1 MTSLSAFVSGARAH
15 GVLDRTQWITRPKTD
30 LLSGLVVALALIP
43 EAISFSIIAGVDP
56 KVGLYASFS
65 IAIIIAFSGGR
76 PGMISAAT
84 GAMALVLVPLV
95 ENYGIEYLFAATILA
110 GILQIG
116 LGYLGVGELMR
127 FVPRTV
133 MLGFVNALAI
143 LIFMAQVPHILL
155 SDDASRGDRWI
166 ANGAAIIVGLVII
179 YGLPRIT
186 KAVPSP
192 LIAIVA
198 ITGAAMI
205 WHLDLPTVGDMGE
218 LPSSLPFVALPKL
231 PFAFETL
238 SIIFPVALTLALVGL
253 LESLLTAQLLDDL
266 TDTNS
271 DKNTE
276 ARGQGVA
283 NVATGFLGGMAG
295 CAMIGQSMINY
306 RSGGR
311 TRLSTLA
318 SGVFL
323 LVLILALGDLVAQIP
338 MAALVAVMIMVS
350 VGTFDWRSVSPS
362 TIKAHPITETLIMA
376 ATVTIVV
383 FTHNLAYG
391 VGSRCRAVSGVLRPP
406 RQRPGEGH
414 QRRRPRPR
422 RAPVRRHR
430 RTVLRLDPRHRA
442 RLRLRRRRGRAGRD
456 RPHRRPNLGHLRGVG
471 ARHGRRQVRA
481 TRYPRRTGRHE
492 RARRTPPHP
501 DDRQRLGPLSRS
513 CPTRHGVSAGEFAD
527 CLHLDATPRALG
539 ECDGDLTGSGRCHDL
554 AGDLCRHRLSEH
566 GAIANTPRDRA

>member
-1 MTSLSAFVSGARAH
+1 MSSPSSVLSAARGH
-15 GVLDRTQWITRPKTD
+15 GVFQRDQWIRSPRTD

-95 ENYGIEYLFAATILA
+95 EDYGIEYLFAATILA
-110 GILQIG
+110 GILQVG

-127 FVPRTV
+127 FVPRSV
-133 MLGFVNALAI
+133 MLGFVNSLAI
-143 LIFMAQVPHILL
+143 LIFLAQVPHILL
-155 SDDASRGDRWI
+155 SDDASRSDRILANSI
-166 ANGAAIIVGLVII
+166 AIAVGLVII
-179 YGLPRIT
+179 YGLPRISRV
-186 KAVPSP
+186 VPSP

-198 ITGAAMI
+198 ITSAAMI
-205 WHLDLPTVGDMGE
+205 WSVDLPTVGDMGE
-218 LPSSLPFVALPKL
+218 LPDSLPFVALPDL
-231 PFAFETL
+231 PATFGTL
-238 SIIFPVALTLALVGL
+238 GIIFPYALTLALVGL

-295 CAMIGQSMINY
+295 CAMIGQSMINF

-350 VGTFDWRSVSPS
+350 IGTFDWRSIKPTTV
-362 TIKAHPITETLIMA
+362 KAHPYAETAIMVV
-376 ATVTIVV
+376 TVAIVV
-383 FTHNLAYG
+383 WTHNLAYG
-391 VGSRCRAVSGVLRPP
+391 VGAGV
-406 RQRPGEGH
+406 
-414 QRRRPRPR
+414 
-422 RAPVRRHR
+422 
-430 RTVLRLDPRHRA
+430 VLSVLFF
-442 RLRLRRRRGRAGRD
+442 
-456 RPHRRPNLGHLRGVG
+456 
-471 ARHGRRQVRA
+471 ARHISGLVKVTSVVDPDNVERLYAVTGELFFASTHDIVHAFDYDNVQVKRVEIDLTDA
-481 TRYPRRTGRHE
+481 RIWDTSAVAALDTVVEKFAQRDIEAILVGMNRHAEELHTNTTG
-492 RARRTPPHP
+492 
-501 DDRQRLGPLSRS
+501 S
-513 CPTRHGVSAGEFAD
+513 VSA
-527 CLHLDATPRALG
+527 H
-539 ECDGDLTGSGRCHDL
+539 
-554 AGDLCRHRLSEH
+554 
-566 GAIANTPRDRA
+566 

>member
-1 MTSLSAFVSGARAH
+1 MSAARGH
-15 GVLDRTQWITRPKTD
+15 GVFQRDQWIRSPRTD

-65 IAIIIAFSGGR
+65 IAIIIAFAGGR

-95 ENYGIEYLFAATILA
+95 DEYGIEYLFAATILA
-110 GILQIG
+110 GILQVG

-127 FVPRTV
+127 FVPRSV

-143 LIFMAQVPHILL
+143 LIFLAQVPHILL
-155 SDDASRGDRWI
+155 SDDADPSERLLANSLAI
-166 ANGAAIIVGLVII
+166 AIGLLII
-179 YGLPRIT
+179 YGLPRIS
-186 KAVPSP
+186 KVVPSP
-192 LIAIVA
+192 LVAIVM
-198 ITGAAMI
+198 ITSAAMI
-205 WHLDLPTVGDMGE
+205 WNLDLPTVGDMGE
-218 LPSSLPFVALPKL
+218 LPDSLPFVALPDL

-238 SIIFPVALTLALVGL
+238 SIIFPVAMTLALVGL

-266 TDTNS
+266 TDSDS

-295 CAMIGQSMINY
+295 CAMIGQSMINF

-350 VGTFDWRSVSPS
+350 IGTFNWRSIKLE
-362 TIKAHPITETLIMA
+362 TIQAHPLAETAIMA
-376 ATVTIVV
+376 ATVAIVV
-383 FTHNLAYG
+383 WTHNLAYG
-391 VGSRCRAVSGVLRPP
+391 VGAGVTLSVLFFARHVSGLVKVTSVVDPDNVERLYAVTGELFFASTHDIVHAFDYDGVQVKRVEIDLTDA
-406 RQRPGEGH
+406 RIWDTSAVAALDTVVEKFAQRDIEAILIGMN
-414 QRRRPRPR
+414 
-422 RAPVRRHR
+422 RHAEELHSN
-430 RTVLRLDPRHRA
+430 T
-442 RLRLRRRRGRAGRD
+442 
-456 RPHRRPNLGHLRGVG
+456 
-471 ARHGRRQVRA
+471 
-481 TRYPRRTGRHE
+481 TGN
-492 RARRTPPHP
+492 
-501 DDRQRLGPLSRS
+501 
-513 CPTRHGVSAGEFAD
+513 VSA
-527 CLHLDATPRALG
+527 H
-539 ECDGDLTGSGRCHDL
+539 
-554 AGDLCRHRLSEH
+554 
-566 GAIANTPRDRA
+566 